1 MKDAIQPKA
10 LEYLVKK
17 IRSKGKEIEY
27 SELKM
32 AEYLMPNLENISI
45 DDRRKIFQIRNRM
58 LPIVAN
64 FSSDKSDK
72 RCWCGE
78 VEDSQ
83 HIYICK
89 YWTDKSEQMPFEMI
103 YSENT
108 PKIVQ
113 VYKQFKINYKLRE
126 DYEIENQSREE
137 NKEKTHH
144 AIPQSDPLFSFIE
157 HSNGNKH

>member
-10 LEYLVKK
+10 LEYLVNK
-17 IRSKGKEIEY
+17 IRSKVKEIEY

-58 LPIVAN
+58 LPIAAN
-64 FSSDKSDK
+64 FPADKSDK

-89 YWTDKSEQMPFEMI
+89 YWTDKSEHTPFEMI
-103 YSENT
+103 FSENM
-108 PKIVQ
+108 PKLVQ
-113 VYKQFKINYKLRE
+113 VYKQFEIKYKERQDYKIKSE
-126 DYEIENQSREE
+126 REE
-137 NKEKTHH
+137 ENYEKTHH
-144 AIPQSDPLFSFIE
+144 VIPQSDPLFSFIE
-157 HSNGNKH
+157 HSDGNKH